1 LMSVDGVAPHYEII
15 VDREKGKLDSLELRV
30 EVSESF
36 LSDEMRDLEEL
47 RQRLEEALESALDIS
62 VNLTLAEPR
71 SIPRSEGKARRV
83 IDKRELF
90 NKKGGE
96 RK

>member
-1 LMSVDGVAPHYEII
+1 EII
-15 VDREKGKLDSLELRV
+15 VDREKGKLDTLELRV